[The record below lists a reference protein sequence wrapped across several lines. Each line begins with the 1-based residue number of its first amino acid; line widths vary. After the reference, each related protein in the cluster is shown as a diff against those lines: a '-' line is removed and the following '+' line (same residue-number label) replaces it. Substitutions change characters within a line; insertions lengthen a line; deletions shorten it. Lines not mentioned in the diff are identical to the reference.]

1 MKKVYIFA
9 KNLIKK
15 LVTKLSIK
23 KLLTLKHI
31 IIMENYTEEQV
42 SKMSLSEVVN
52 LLNEQQSQIVMYRE
66 ASEYRG
72 QQLRAIEEK
81 VNIVKSII
89 NL

>member
-1 MKKVYIFA
+1 
-9 KNLIKK
+9 
-15 LVTKLSIK
+15 
-23 KLLTLKHI
+23 
-31 IIMENYTEEQV
+31 MENYTEEQV
-42 SKMSLSEVVN
+42 SKMSLSEVVV